1 MPRTEKRARARED
14 REERGAIESG
24 SSVSHIFRMDI
35 LFFPVA
41 SAPVSPPRCV
51 DTRRVRFT
59 SEREYIY
66 VFKIRKEG
74 RKEGRKGRCE
84 ISARVRTF
92 RWTRAKKDRLRF
104 ACIKSIQ
111 AVVCARVNLW

>member
-51 DTRRVRFT
+51 DT
-59 SEREYIY
+59 
-66 VFKIRKEG
+66 
-74 RKEGRKGRCE
+74 
-84 ISARVRTF
+84 
-92 RWTRAKKDRLRF
+92 
-104 ACIKSIQ
+104 
-111 AVVCARVNLW
+111 